1 MVGGFNEKYKV
12 LVDEGGIMLPPS
24 QIDDLQASLI
34 AHKAHSQS
42 ELEAIGKNLVEER
55 HPKMALQFN
64 YDYFKE

>member
-1 MVGGFNEKYKV
+1 MDIV
-12 LVDEGGIMLPPS
+12 LTRPS

-55 HPKMALQFN
+55 LPKMALQFN
-64 YDYFKE
+64 YDHFKK